1 MRRRG
6 CPIADKTG
14 QTFSPD
20 GVSPPIHDMHARF
33 SEGSAAGAIDHA
45 GFSGSGPLEQRH
57 RAGTRVFG
65 LKVSVAQDASSEK
78 SRDLAM
84 RWRPV
89 KVNLDQLDEAD
100 TVLDNV
106 VLKDRLGKE
115 ATDPPLPREGG
126 RT

>member
-20 GVSPPIHDMHARF
+20 GVSPPIHDMHAKF

-45 GFSGSGPLEQRH
+45 GFSGSGPSDQRH
-57 RAGTRVFG
+57 RVRTRAFG
-65 LKVSVAQDASSEK
+65 LKVSFAEDAPSEK
-78 SRDLAM
+78 SMDLAM
-84 RWRPV
+84 RWTPV

-100 TVLDNV
+100 PVLDNV
-106 VLKDRLGKE
+106 VLKDLLGKE
-115 ATDPPLPREGG
+115 ATDPPLLREGS